1 MTSKTESMRQ
11 DIVIIA
17 LQYEEP
23 EYAETRKC
31 IEATGLPVIWANR
44 DGVGNYSRAF
54 NEAFKNGIVW
64 MPESVDPFKKASD
77 FKYAWMIS
85 NITFDPQV
93 PFELADDMDIELLN
107 LAAIHPAMHG
117 SDHRHQWPDA
127 DGITKIVPFI
137 EWTAPMVRTSAFTTT
152 PLNQELAYYYM
163 DLDWCY
169 RVKEKKLGNVAVCH
183 SARVG
188 HAYLRTN
195 KTHRI
200 SQIRSALRDYWTPR
214 SQWEMARLYGGD
226 WKKGNWVE
234 TFLNLKR
241 IKDGQ

>member
-1 MTSKTESMRQ
+1 MTSQTKSMRQ

-17 LQYEEP
+17 LKYEEP

-54 NEAFKNGIVW
+54 NEAFINGL
-64 MPESVDPFKKASD
+64 SVYPNGNIPLKRAYDYE
-77 FKYAWMIS
+77 YAWMIS
-85 NITFDPQV
+85 NITFEPDV
-93 PFELADDMDIELLN
+93 PFKLAKEMDEILGI
-107 LAAIHPAMHG
+107 AAIHPSMHG

-127 DGITKIVPFI
+127 DGLTKIVPFI

-169 RVKEKKLGNVAVCH
+169 RVNEKHIGHVAVCH

-195 KTHRI
+195 KNHRI

-214 SQWEMARLYGGD
+214 SQSEMARLYGGD